1 MGKLNGKVAFISG
14 GSQGIGKATA
24 LLFAEEGAKVAV
36 LASADRAKAQ
46 QVVDIIKGAGGQ
58 CCNGRGSKSRS
69 RRCRERAR
77 SDRHSCLFSRRFRP
91 HANWRDCG
99 SGVCP

>member
-1 MGKLNGKVAFISG
+1 MGKLSGKVAFISG

-46 QVVDIIKGAGGQ
+46 EVVDTIKELAAKPWRWLPMLQ
-58 CCNGRGSKSRS
+58 
-69 RRCRERAR
+69 RERK
-77 SDRHSCLFSRRFRP
+77 
-91 HANWRDCG
+91 
-99 SGVCP
+99 